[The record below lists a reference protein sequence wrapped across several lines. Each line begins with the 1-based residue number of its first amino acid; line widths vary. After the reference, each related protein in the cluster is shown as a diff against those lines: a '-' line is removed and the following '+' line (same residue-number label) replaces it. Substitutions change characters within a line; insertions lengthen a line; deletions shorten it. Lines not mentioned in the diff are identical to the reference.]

1 MSEYGAAEKK
11 FDYGNK
17 NKKIQDVKKSLNN
30 YLNQLKIHFD
40 INDEDVLNILES
52 IQKSRKKSNFGNPW
66 WHIWK

>member
-11 FDYGNK
+11 FDYGSK
-17 NKKIQDVKKSLNN
+17 SKKINDVKKSLNN

-40 INDEDVLNILES
+40 VNDEDILNIVES
-52 IQKSRKKSNFGNPW
+52 IQKSRKKSNFKNQW